1 MIHSQSTM
9 KIERKITMSTVKKQ
23 NIKII
28 KIFLEKKVLLYELVN
43 IFLGI
48 IISMIAPFI
57 SVCYKKIIDY
67 IAVSNDISIIYN
79 VIFNYIIIQTLL
91 EIIEN
96 ISLYIDTKKDLELNH
111 FFSCQINKKISRM
124 RLEYFENTRVFDLIN
139 RISQYGSNN
148 IFDFFEYLSAFISPV
163 VSIVMYSLIV
173 SDINAFFPLLLIGS
187 SVPNLYYQI
196 KLNRNRY
203 ETVKKDTK
211 KKRLIQNFVDVLS
224 NREFAK
230 EVRLFHLIDYISN
243 KIELLRIDVY
253 QNNRKNEVQRIKKSC
268 ILQVMQNISMIVC
281 LMYTTNLIFQG
292 RTSIGS
298 FILIYN
304 GLKSVTQNIDIFANN
319 LKNID
324 DFYLYVKDLFDF
336 MSIEENP
343 CDDIK
348 KLKEIKDIELKN
360 VSFKYPN
367 SEVRAIKGISVHFHM
382 GEKIAIVG
390 DNGSGKS
397 TLINLLLGVFSPSD
411 GQILINGQK
420 LQDVLQQ
427 YLSLTVCLLQ
437 NFVKYQFS
445 AEDNI
450 IIGNGGVQDKTIKN
464 DETLAGII
472 KQLPYGKM
480 TMLGQLDEDGIDLS
494 GGEWQQIALL
504 RTFYKKIF
512 DLVILDEPF
521 SNIDP
526 IKSEEILNKIF
537 SDVIDKLFIL
547 ITHNMGHA
555 KKCDR
560 IIVLKEGEIIE
571 EGSHKMLMEK
581 KGHYYELYQSQEKR
595 YSGLV

>member
-1 MIHSQSTM
+1 M
-9 KIERKITMSTVKKQ
+9 TMSIIKKQ
-23 NIKII
+23 NIKYI
-28 KIFLEKKVLLYELVN
+28 KIFLEKKLLIYELVT

-48 IISMIAPFI
+48 ITSMITPVI
-57 SVCYKKIIDY
+57 SVCYKKVVDS
-67 IAVSNDISIIYN
+67 IAVNNDISIIYN
-79 VIFNYIIIQTLL
+79 VIFNYIIIQILL
-91 EIIEN
+91 EILEN
-96 ISLYIDTKKDLELNH
+96 ISLYIDTKKELELNR
-111 FFSCQINKKISRM
+111 FFSSQIYKKISRM
-124 RLEYFENTRVFDLIN
+124 RLEYFENARVFDLIN
-139 RISQYGSNN
+139 RISQYGANN

-163 VSIVMYSLIV
+163 VTIVTYSVIV
-173 SDINAFFPLLLIGS
+173 SDINAFFPILLIVS

-203 ETVKKDTK
+203 EIVKKDTK

-224 NREFAK
+224 TREYAK
-230 EVRLFHLIDYISN
+230 EVRFFNLIDYISN

-253 QNNRKNEVQRIKKSC
+253 RNNLKNEMQRIKKSC
-268 ILQVMQNISMIVC
+268 ILQVIQNISLIVC

-292 RTSIGS
+292 KTSIGS

-304 GLKSVTQNIDIFANN
+304 GLKSVTQNIDLFVNN

-324 DFYLYVKDLFDF
+324 DFYLYIKDLFDF
-336 MSIEENP
+336 MNIEENP
-343 CDDIK
+343 SDDIK
-348 KLKEIKDIELKN
+348 IIEEIKDIELVN

-367 SEVRAIKGISVHFHM
+367 SEVRAVKGISTHLRM

-427 YLSLTVCLLQ
+427 YLRLTVCLLQ

-464 DETLAGII
+464 DEILNGII
-472 KQLPYGKM
+472 KRLPNGKM
-480 TMLGQLDEDGIDLS
+480 TMLGQLDEGGIDLS

-504 RTFYKKIF
+504 RTFYKKVF

-521 SNIDP
+521 SNVDP
-526 IKSEEILNKIF
+526 IKSEEMINKIF
-537 SDVIDKLFIL
+537 NDVIGKLFIL

-571 EGSHKMLMEK
+571 EGNHETLMEK
-581 KGHYYELYQSQEKR
+581 EGYYYELYQSQEKQ
-595 YSGLV
+595 YSELV